1 VTVKVALLVAV
12 PTGVVTLIF
21 PVFAPLGTV
30 AVIFVYEFTAKLV
43 ALTPPKVAL
52 VAPVKLS
59 PLIVTLVP
67 GGPLVG
73 ETLEI
78 VGVTRKFTLL
88 VNVRLGVVTL
98 IFPVVAPLG
107 TVVVIAV
114 PAELTVNVA
123 AVPLKVTL
131 VAPCQIVSQDD
142 DFCPHFA
149 GGGYR
154 FHERC
159 KTHGKGKD
167 RTRTEG
173 PATEGCPVESPI
185 GGFN

>member
-1 VTVKVALLVAV
+1 MNVMEVT
-12 PTGVVTLIF
+12 
-21 PVFAPLGTV
+21 
-30 AVIFVYEFTAKLV
+30 
-43 ALTPPKVAL
+43 
-52 VAPVKLS
+52 PVKLV

-67 GGPLVG
+67 TGPVTGLNEVTVGGALTV
-73 ETLEI
+73 
-78 VGVTRKFTLL
+78 KFEAE
-88 VNVRLGVVTL
+88 VAEPPGVVTP
-98 IFPVVAPLG
+98 IGPVVAPLG